1 MRSEAEGWWEQAG
14 EDLQSARTNLAAERY
29 YVCAFLCQQ
38 ALEKAFKALWI
49 ERFRELPPKTHDLL
63 GLAERLSVPADF
75 STALRNINPA
85 YATARYPDAANGLPA
100 RAFNEEIA
108 RRDLEG
114 AEKVISWC
122 EKELGA
128 S

>member
-1 MRSEAEGWWEQAG
+1 MRPEAERWWEQAG
-14 EDLQSARTNLAAERY
+14 EDLQSAKTNLGAERY

-49 ERFRELPPKTHDLL
+49 DRFHELPPKTHDLIE
-63 GLAERLSVPADF
+63 LAKGLSVPTGYA
-75 STALRNINPA
+75 TTLRDINPA

-108 RRDLEG
+108 RRELEG
-114 AEKVISWC
+114 AEGVMKWC
-122 EKELGA
+122 GKELGL

>member
-1 MRSEAEGWWEQAG
+1 MG
-14 EDLQSARTNLAAERY
+14 TERY

-49 ERFRELPPKTHDLL
+49 ERFRELSPKTHDLTE
-63 GLAERLSVPADF
+63 LAERLSVPTGF

-114 AEKVISWC
+114 AEGVMKWC
-122 EKELGA
+122 GKELGL